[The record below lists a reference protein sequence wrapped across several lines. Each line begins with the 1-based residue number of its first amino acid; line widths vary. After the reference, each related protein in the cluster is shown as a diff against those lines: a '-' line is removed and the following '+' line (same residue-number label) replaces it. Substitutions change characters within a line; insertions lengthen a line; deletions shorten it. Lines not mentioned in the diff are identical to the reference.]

1 MSLSMSI
8 SLPFLILVL
17 VIINARLI
25 QFMLQFYE
33 INDKSETVLS
43 SSLFILIDHIFFNI
57 YKL

>member
-33 INDKSETVLS
+33 VNDKSETVLS